1 VMSFAMFACLALRA
15 SLVVSFIVF
24 ARPLEP
30 FADEVNIRLGG
41 ANARGRLL
49 LERVKDVEDALEA
62 NCIDR
67 TVGVAIE
74 ALDELEDA
82 SAFTLPWLGSRVLTT
97 KLSNTEPIANIADDL
112 RRET

>member
-1 VMSFAMFACLALRA
+1 
-15 SLVVSFIVF
+15 VVSFIVF

-49 LERVKDVEDALEA
+49 LERVQDALEA
-62 NCIDR
+62 NRIDR

-74 ALDELEDA
+74 ALDNSKTPAPSPFHGLA
-82 SAFTLPWLGSRVLTT
+82 AGCLPPS
-97 KLSNTEPIANIADDL
+97 
-112 RRET
+112 

>member
-1 VMSFAMFACLALRA
+1 MFACLALRA

-49 LERVKDVEDALEA
+49 LERVKDALEA
-62 NCIDR
+62 NRIDR

-82 SAFTLPWLGSRVLTT
+82 SAFTLPWLGSRVLTP
-97 KLSNTEPIANIADDL
+97 KLSNTERIANIADDL